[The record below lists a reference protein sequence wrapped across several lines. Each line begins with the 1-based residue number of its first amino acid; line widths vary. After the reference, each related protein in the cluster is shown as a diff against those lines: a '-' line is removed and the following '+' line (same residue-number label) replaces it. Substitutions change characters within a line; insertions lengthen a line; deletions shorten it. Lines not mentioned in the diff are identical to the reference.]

1 MKNGERG
8 EKGELNKNWDTEK
21 RCVTCK
27 VLEKRKK
34 RTRKKKRKRVRIS
47 TFQKGTV
54 GVFIRR
60 TSLNGCSLSCTSSNE
75 FAGVDFLLVERGC
88 AGRIFH

>member
-34 RTRKKKRKRVRIS
+34 RTRRKKKKEGENQHIPKRER
-47 TFQKGTV
+47 
-54 GVFIRR
+54 
-60 TSLNGCSLSCTSSNE
+60 LE
-75 FAGVDFLLVERGC
+75 FLLV
-88 AGRIFH
+88 H